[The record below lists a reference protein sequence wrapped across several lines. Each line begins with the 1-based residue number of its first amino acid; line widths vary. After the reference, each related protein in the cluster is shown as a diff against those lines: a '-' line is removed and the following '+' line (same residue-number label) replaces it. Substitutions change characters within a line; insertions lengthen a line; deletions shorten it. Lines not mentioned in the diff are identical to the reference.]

1 VKTSLLART
10 NPENHSL
17 NSSGKKG
24 IIPENHPHISC
35 HSRGLRMVSLP
46 GYAVLITASTGNEL
60 SLLVK
65 ELGAAS
71 IDDTGFLKAWK
82 AELPAKTVYLALTG
96 IGKVNAAIATTH
108 LLERFKPTLI
118 VNTGCGGA
126 YPGSGLAV
134 GDLAVA
140 TAEIYGDE
148 GVLTVNG
155 WHTLEIIGIPS
166 VERKGNRYS
175 NEFPLSMEQAVK
187 VFRFATS
194 LGLPVKRGK
203 FVTVSTC
210 SGTSM
215 RGNELEE
222 RFGGICENMEG
233 AAIAHTALLYDTPFV
248 EVRGI
253 SNMVED
259 RDISKWDIPRSVE
272 MTQRF
277 LFSCLEKG
285 IF

>member
-1 VKTSLLART
+1 MNK
-10 NPENHSL
+10 
-17 NSSGKKG
+17 
-24 IIPENHPHISC
+24 
-35 HSRGLRMVSLP
+35 LP
-46 GYAVLITASTGNEL
+46 GHPVLITASTEKEL
-60 SLLVK
+60 SLLVR
-65 ELGAAS
+65 ELGAAL
-71 IDDTGFLKAWK
+71 IDDAGFRRVWR
-82 AELPAKTVYLALTG
+82 AEHLSMTVYLALTG
-96 IGKVNAAIATTH
+96 IGKVNAAIAATH
-108 LLERFKPTLI
+108 LIERFKPTLI
-118 VNTGCGGA
+118 VNTGCCGA
-126 YPGSGLAV
+126 YSGSGLAV

-203 FVTVSTC
+203 FITVSTC

-215 RGNELEE
+215 RGDELEK

-233 AAIAHTALLYDTPFV
+233 AAIAHTALLYDTPFL

-277 LFSCLEKG
+277 LFSCLERD

>member
-1 VKTSLLART
+1 MNNLQNQT
-10 NPENHSL
+10 
-17 NSSGKKG
+17 
-24 IIPENHPHISC
+24 
-35 HSRGLRMVSLP
+35 
-46 GYAVLITASTGNEL
+46 VLIIASTEKEL

-65 ELGAAS
+65 ELGAAL
-71 IDDTGFLKAWK
+71 IDDAGFRRVWR
-82 AELPAKTVYLALTG
+82 AEHLAKTVYLALTG
-96 IGKVNAAIATTH
+96 IGKVNAAIVTTH
-108 LLERFKPTLI
+108 LIEKLKPALI

-126 YPGSGLAV
+126 YSGSGLSV

-215 RGNELEE
+215 RGDELEK

-233 AAIAHTALLYDTPFV
+233 AAIAHTSLLYDTPFL

-259 RDISKWDIPRSVE
+259 RNISKWDIPRSVE

-277 LFSCLEKG
+277 LISCLERD

>member
-1 VKTSLLART
+1 MNR
-10 NPENHSL
+10 
-17 NSSGKKG
+17 
-24 IIPENHPHISC
+24 
-35 HSRGLRMVSLP
+35 LP
-46 GYAVLITASTGNEL
+46 GQPVLITASTEKEL
-60 SLLVK
+60 SFLVK
-65 ELGAAS
+65 ELGAVLI
-71 IDDTGFLKAWK
+71 IDAGLRKVWQ
-82 AELPAKTVYLALTG
+82 AEYLAKPICLALTG

-108 LLERFKPTLI
+108 LIERFKPALV

-126 YPGSGLAV
+126 YSGSGLAV
-134 GDLAVA
+134 GDLAIA

-203 FVTVSTC
+203 FITVSTC

-215 RGNELEE
+215 RGEELEK

-233 AAIAHTALLYDTPFV
+233 AAIAHTSLLYDTPFL

-259 RDISKWDIPRSVE
+259 RDISKWDIPRAVE
-272 MTQRF
+272 MAQRF
-277 LFSCLEKG
+277 LFSCLERE
-285 IF
+285 IV

>member
-1 VKTSLLART
+1 MNK
-10 NPENHSL
+10 
-17 NSSGKKG
+17 
-24 IIPENHPHISC
+24 
-35 HSRGLRMVSLP
+35 LP
-46 GYAVLITASTGNEL
+46 GHPVLITASTEKEL
-60 SLLVK
+60 SLLVR
-65 ELGAAS
+65 ELGAAL
-71 IDDTGFLKAWK
+71 IDDAGFRRVWR
-82 AELPAKTVYLALTG
+82 AEHLSMTVYLALTG
-96 IGKVNAAIATTH
+96 IGKVNAAIAATH
-108 LLERFKPTLI
+108 LIERFKPTLI
-118 VNTGCGGA
+118 VNTGCCGA
-126 YPGSGLAV
+126 YSGSGLAV

-203 FVTVSTC
+203 FITVSTC

-215 RGNELEE
+215 RGDELEK

-233 AAIAHTALLYDTPFV
+233 AAIAHTALLYDTPFL

-277 LFSCLEKG
+277 LFSCLERG
-285 IF
+285 IV

>member
-1 VKTSLLART
+1 MSKQ
-10 NPENHSL
+10 
-17 NSSGKKG
+17 
-24 IIPENHPHISC
+24 
-35 HSRGLRMVSLP
+35 P
-46 GYAVLITASTGNEL
+46 GCPVLITASTEKEI
-60 SLLVK
+60 SLLVR
-65 ELGAAS
+65 ELGALS
-71 IDDTGFLKAWK
+71 LDGSGFHRVWQ
-82 AELPAKTVYLALTG
+82 AEHLSKTVYLALTG
-96 IGKVNAAIATTH
+96 IGKVNAAIVTTH
-108 LLERFKPTLI
+108 LIERLKPALI

-126 YPGSGLAV
+126 YSGSGLAV

-187 VFRFATS
+187 VYRFAAS

-215 RGNELEE
+215 RGDELEK

-233 AAIAHTALLYDTPFV
+233 AAIAHTSLLYDTPFL

-277 LFSCLEKG
+277 LFRCLEKG
-285 IF
+285 IL

>member
-1 VKTSLLART
+1 MK
-10 NPENHSL
+10 EY
-17 NSSGKKG
+17 SGG
-24 IIPENHPHISC
+24 SI
-35 HSRGLRMVSLP
+35 
-46 GYAVLITASTGNEL
+46 LITASVEKEL
-60 SLLVK
+60 SLLVR
-65 ELGAAS
+65 ELGATLL
-71 IDDTGFLKAWK
+71 DGTGPRRAWR
-82 AELPAKTVYLALTG
+82 AEAPLHPIYLALTG
-96 IGKVNAAIATTH
+96 IGKVNAAIIATH
-108 LLERFKPTLI
+108 MIERFRPTLI
-118 VNTGCGGA
+118 INTGCGGA
-126 YPGSGLAV
+126 YSGSGLSV

-175 NEFPLSMEQAVK
+175 NEFPLSMEQAAK
-187 VFRFATS
+187 VFHFATS

-210 SGTSM
+210 SGTSR
-215 RGNELEE
+215 RGDELEE
-222 RFGGICENMEG
+222 LFGGICENMEG
-233 AAIAHTALLYDTPFV
+233 AAIAHTALLYDTPFL

-272 MTQRF
+272 MVQRF
-277 LFSCLEKG
+277 LCKYLERG
-285 IF
+285 LS

>member
-1 VKTSLLART
+1 MNKLSG
-10 NPENHSL
+10 NP
-17 NSSGKKG
+17 
-24 IIPENHPHISC
+24 
-35 HSRGLRMVSLP
+35 
-46 GYAVLITASTGNEL
+46 VLIIASTEKEL
-60 SLLVK
+60 CVLIR
-65 ELGAAS
+65 ELGAAP
-71 IDDTGFLKAWK
+71 INEAGFHRVWR
-82 AELPAKTVYLALTG
+82 AEHLSKIIYLALTG
-96 IGKVNAAIATTH
+96 IGKVNAAIVTTH
-108 LLERFKPTLI
+108 LIEQLKPNLI

-126 YPGSGLAV
+126 YSGSGLSV
-134 GDLAVA
+134 GDLAIA

-175 NEFPLSMEQAVK
+175 NEFPLSMEQAVR

-203 FVTVSTC
+203 FITVSTC
-210 SGTSM
+210 SGTTM
-215 RGNELEE
+215 RGDELEK

-233 AAIAHTALLYDTPFV
+233 AAIAHTSLLYDTPFL

-277 LFSCLEKG
+277 LFSCLERG